1 MIDVSSEVGT
11 LKRLMIHS
19 PDSGLGK
26 VVPSKAQDWLFE
38 DIIHLDSM
46 RREEYDHY
54 VKLLLY
60 FLDED
65 KVKGKIAEIDNPENK
80 RAFYKPDDPLYFNS
94 DKVIDPQFLLT
105 QILDKD
111 NIRVKL
117 VSSVCAVERCSYRVQ
132 KDLMNLEGKE
142 LAKTLISG
150 SLPNGVMLFPP
161 IPNFIFTRDIGI
173 VVNQHLLLNR
183 PAKLVRIRESLIM
196 KYIFHNHPYF
206 NDCQDKIIELYE
218 ADHQFFL
225 NDEDRI
231 LNEVTLEG
239 GDVMTVSPEQIL
251 IGCSERTSLT
261 AINQVISHLFD
272 KNIVKRVSV
281 VKIPSKR
288 DFMHIDT
295 VFTQVKKDVWVLFS
309 ALSKENKEFSTK
321 DFTRH
326 FIDKSLAYK
335 PHILQF
341 EKGKE
346 IPHKFDFLE
355 DLLDDI
361 SRYDLGCNRG
371 TRFIYSGNNE
381 FPFEQREQWTDSCNV
396 LALKEGVVVGYDRN
410 TKTAE
415 AFKEQGFQVIN
426 VKDLLQKFEAG
437 ETSPA
442 QVQDTLIL
450 LPSAELSR
458 ARGGSHCMSMPL
470 LREHL

>member
-1 MIDVSSEVGT
+1 MIDVSSEIGT
-11 LKRLMIHS
+11 LKRMMIHS

-38 DIIHLDSM
+38 DIIHLESM
-46 RREEYDHY
+46 RRDEYDHY

-60 FLDED
+60 FLDPE
-65 KVKGKIAEIDNPENK
+65 KVKGKISAIDHPDQK
-80 RAFYKPDDPLYFNS
+80 RAFYKPDDALYFNS
-94 DKVIDPQFLLT
+94 DKVIDPQFLLA
-105 QILDKD
+105 QILD
-111 NIRVKL
+111 NESIRIKL
-117 VSSVCAVERCSYRVQ
+117 VASVCAVERCSYRTQ
-132 KDLMNLEGKE
+132 QNLMEMSSHE

-150 SLPNGVMLFPP
+150 TLPTGVMLFPP

-173 VVNQHLLLNR
+173 VINQHLLLNR

-206 NDCQDKIIELYE
+206 GECKDKIIEVSE
-218 ADHQFFL
+218 EDHQFFL
-225 NDEDRI
+225 SDEDRI
-231 LNEVTLEG
+231 LNEVTVEG

-261 AINQVISHLFD
+261 AINQIISYLFE
-272 KNIVKRVSV
+272 KNIMKRVSV

-295 VFTQVKKDVWVLFS
+295 VFTQVKRDVWVLFG
-309 ALSKENKEFSTK
+309 ALSRENKEFSTK

-326 FIDKSLAYK
+326 FIDKSLAYR

-346 IPHKFDFLE
+346 VPKKFEFLE

-361 SRYDLGCNRG
+361 TRHDLGCSTG
-371 TRFIYSGNNE
+371 ARFIYSGNNE

-415 AFKEQGFQVIN
+415 AFKAQGFEIIK
-426 VKDLLQKFEAG
+426 VKDLLSKFEAN
-437 ETSPA
+437 ELSPA
-442 QVQDTLIL
+442 DVNNMLIT

-470 LREHL
+470 WREHL